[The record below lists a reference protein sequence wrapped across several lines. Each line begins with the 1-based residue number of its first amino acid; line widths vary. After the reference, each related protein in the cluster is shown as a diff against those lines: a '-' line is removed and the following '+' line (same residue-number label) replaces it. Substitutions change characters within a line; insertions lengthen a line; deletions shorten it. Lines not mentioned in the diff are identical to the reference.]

1 MSTLDINMSRFSVI
15 ATNAC
20 GWPNLTRLRN
30 GQVLCTY
37 FNAPSHGL
45 MEGDLVC
52 SISDR
57 KGGNWKKRSI
67 VAKRPKGGNRMHLAV
82 GLAHNGDL
90 LCFSSGFFVKHEK
103 FTGFSGHW
111 LSRSKD
117 RGKSWKM
124 DSCPE
129 IPKVIRNAIPFGR
142 IIQLE
147 ENQLAY
153 SSYRSKGSGNPSE
166 TWMILSK
173 DDGFTWTKSLK
184 FGSNDSN
191 EATLC
196 KLDDGRVLAVTR
208 THTDHHVKLC
218 ELSQK
223 QKKWKERGSLT
234 LPMQHPA
241 DITILS
247 ENCLLL
253 TYGIRNRGLMG
264 IGARLSID
272 GGQTWRPPWVLHQ
285 FGEKAKD
292 IGYPSTVSLDA
303 KGTLLTAF
311 YTDYEPR
318 MKAKPNRYRVLSM
331 RWSLKNWLHPSVLGS
346 ISDGKQLKL

>member
-1 MSTLDINMSRFSVI
+1 
-15 ATNAC
+15 
-20 GWPNLTRLRN
+20 
-30 GQVLCTY
+30 
-37 FNAPSHGL
+37 
-45 MEGDLVC
+45 
-52 SISDR
+52 
-57 KGGNWKKRSI
+57 
-67 VAKRPKGGNRMHLAV
+67 
-82 GLAHNGDL
+82 
-90 LCFSSGFFVKHEK
+90 
-103 FTGFSGHW
+103 
-111 LSRSKD
+111 
-117 RGKSWKM
+117 M
-124 DSCPE
+124 DKE
-129 IPKVIRNAIPFGR
+129 
-142 IIQLE
+142 
-147 ENQLAY
+147 
-153 SSYRSKGSGNPSE
+153 
-166 TWMILSK
+166 
-173 DDGFTWTKSLK
+173 LK

-208 THTDHHVKLC
+208 THTDHHIKLC

-223 QKKWKERGSLT
+223 QKWKERGSLT

-264 IGARLSID
+264 IGVRLSID
-272 GGQTWRPPWVLHQ
+272 GGKLGGRLGCIHQ

-292 IGYPSTVSLDA
+292 IGYPSTVLLDA